1 MVNQL
6 NVNEKRP
13 TSGSVEKV
21 VIFLHGYGADGADLF
36 SLSDP

>member
-1 MVNQL
+1 MVNEL

-21 VIFLHGYGADGADLF
+21 VIFIHGYGADGADLF
-36 SLSDP
+36 YLSDP